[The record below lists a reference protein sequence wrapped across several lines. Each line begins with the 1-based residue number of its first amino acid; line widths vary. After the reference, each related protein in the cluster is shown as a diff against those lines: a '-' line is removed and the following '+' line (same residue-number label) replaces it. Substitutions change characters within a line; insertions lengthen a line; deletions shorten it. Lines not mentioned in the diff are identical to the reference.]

1 MTNRHIKKIFNAV
14 IIREMQIKTKCD
26 ITSQLPEWLS
36 SKSLQTTHVRMWNK
50 GALVHC
56 LWECKLVHLLWKTI
70 CSFLKKLK
78 RELRYDPGIPLL
90 VLYSGKK
97 KKNEKTNSKKH
108 MDPKVLNSTI
118 YNSQN
123 MDAIQVTINRK
134 MHKK

>member
-1 MTNRHIKKIFNAV
+1 MIQEFHSWFYTQ
-14 IIREMQIKTKCD
+14 E
-26 ITSQLPEWLS
+26 
-36 SKSLQTTHVRMWNK
+36 
-50 GALVHC
+50 
-56 LWECKLVHLLWKTI
+56 
-70 CSFLKKLK
+70 
-78 RELRYDPGIPLL
+78 
-90 VLYSGKK
+90 KK